1 MKVHKDRRRYHIRYG
16 GTDFALNLDRI
27 TKPELPGVF
36 LEVKSRT
43 WSAQDA
49 ERKAELIGELLALF
63 DVQEQELVKR
73 EYADLAV
80 EVDKLDVA

>member
-1 MKVHKDRRRYHIRYG
+1 MHKERLRYHIRYG
-16 GTDFALNLDRI
+16 GTDFAVNLDHI
-27 TKPELPGVF
+27 IKPEMPGFF

-63 DVQEQELVKR
+63 DVKKQELLRR
-73 EYADLAV
+73 EYLELAR
-80 EVDKLDVA
+80 EIAKAS